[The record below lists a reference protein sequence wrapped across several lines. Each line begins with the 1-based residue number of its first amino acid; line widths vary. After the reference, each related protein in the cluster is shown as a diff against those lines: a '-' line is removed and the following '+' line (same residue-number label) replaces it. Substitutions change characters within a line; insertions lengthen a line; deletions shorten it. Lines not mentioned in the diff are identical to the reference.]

1 MCSLE
6 AEIQTGKNSQNMLK
20 LWGTAIRKGRRVG
33 HGGLFAIISVVES
46 YVAPQIMN
54 PNTVIKVLLK
64 HKELT
69 SYY

>member
-1 MCSLE
+1 MLFRSRDSNWQKQPEYVKTLGNSHKE
-6 AEIQTGKNSQNMLK
+6 GK
-20 LWGTAIRKGRRVG
+20 KGRPW
-33 HGGLFAIISVVES
+33 GLFAIISVVEC

-64 HKELT
+64 NKELT